1 MAPIHNIYLFL
12 ALYFYRL
19 FAWICG
25 VFMRKRCGADGILF
39 LENFPIE
46 NAGYQYRAYKWKEM
60 FEKNGQR
67 CEVLTIF
74 ANKNDFDEQFRNMPM
89 LLVRA
94 MRRRFRQ
101 CLYARQFA
109 VVIVRREL
117 LQFNDYGNL
126 FMEKFLLQIHTNVI
140 LDFDDDISA
149 SKKEPRKINN
159 LFSRLLWENGN
170 KFNDSLRLYKRFV
183 VGSDYLKERVLS
195 ENRNIGKDDVL
206 VMSTC
211 VDYNKFPAKVY
222 NKKTEEIVFGWIGG
236 NHNLHYLDMLVE
248 PLNKL
253 AHDFR
258 FKLVVVAGRDYAN
271 TNAQFRIEN
280 KRWSLDSEKD
290 LIKSFDIGLMPIY
303 DNAVGRGKCGFK
315 LLQYMGLGVVGV
327 ATNVTVN
334 GEIITDGENGFL
346 VKADNSDWYEVLKK
360 VLSLQKNF
368 SAIGECARKT
378 VEERYSFSACVEK
391 YAEFVGK

>member
-1 MAPIHNIYLFL
+1 
-12 ALYFYRL
+12 
-19 FAWICG
+19 
-25 VFMRKRCGADGILF
+25 MRKRCGADGILF

-126 FMEKFLLQIHTNVI
+126 FMEKFLLQIHPNVI

-149 SKKEPRKINN
+149 SKKEPRKITN
-159 LFSRLLWENGN
+159 LYGRLLQENGN

-183 VGSDYLKERVLS
+183 VGSDYLKVIVLS
-195 ENRNIGKDDVL
+195 ENKNVGKDDVL
-206 VMSTC
+206 VMPTC
-211 VDYNKFPAKVY
+211 VDYNNSPAKAY
-222 NKKTEEIVFGWIGG
+222 NNKTEEIVFGWIGG

-248 PLNKL
+248 PLNRL
-253 AHDFR
+253 MGDFM
-258 FKLVVVAGRDYAN
+258 FKLVVVAGCDYAN
-271 TNAQFRIEN
+271 ANAKFIIEN
-280 KRWSLDSEKD
+280 KKWSLESEKD

-315 LLQYMGLGVVGV
+315 LLQYMGLGVVGI

-346 VKADNSDWYEVLKK
+346 VNANNSDWYEVLKK
-360 VLSLQKNF
+360 TLSLQNKYAELGAN
-368 SAIGECARKT
+368 ARNI
-378 VEERYSFSACVEK
+378 VEERYSFEANASR
-391 YAEFVGK
+391 YIEFMQKSLFMN